1 MKIRKAELLAVTGRK
16 SQFPEPTV
24 PEIALAGRSN
34 VGKSSFI
41 NTLINRKKLARTSG
55 QPGKTQTVNFY
66 NINDVFTFVDLPGYG
81 YARVSR
87 AEREAWGRMIE
98 SYLTDRESLKETF
111 LLLDM
116 RHEPGEHDK
125 MMYDWI
131 KDMGFTGYIIATK
144 ADKMSKGTWQKYVSV
159 IAKKL
164 DIKDRS
170 LILPFSASKKL
181 NVDKAWQLVDG
192 ILGYE
197 EE

>member
-1 MKIRKAELLAVTGRK
+1 MKIRKAELLAVTAK
-16 SQFPEPTV
+16 KEQYPEEGI

-41 NTLINRKKLARTSG
+41 NTLINRKKLARTSS
-55 QPGKTQTVNFY
+55 QPGKTQTINFY
-66 NINDVFTFVDLPGYG
+66 NINDVFRFVDLPGYG

-87 AEREAWGRMIE
+87 SQREAWGRMIDA
-98 SYLTDRESLKETF
+98 YLRDRQSLKETF

-125 MMYDWI
+125 MMYEWI
-131 KDMGFTGYIIATK
+131 KEMGFTGYIIATK
-144 ADKMSKGTWQKYVSV
+144 ADKMSKGSWQKYTSV

-164 DIKDRS
+164 DITDRR

-181 NVDKAWQLVDG
+181 NVEKAWLLIED

-197 EE
+197 ED